1 MLVYGGLKMAIAG
14 SPKKMAQDVA
24 EGYLML
30 SPPMLRAYT
39 PADIK
44 TILANLALVTRE
56 IRSEQI
62 PLDDVMAVKLRNM
75 KLSRLNQAETVI
87 KAFCQKKRLSV

>member
-1 MLVYGGLKMAIAG
+1 MAIAG

-24 EGYLML
+24 DGFLMF
-30 SPPMLRAYT
+30 SPPMLRTYT

-44 TILANLALVTRE
+44 IILANLALVTRE

-62 PLDDVMAVKLRNM
+62 PLDDIMALKARNM
-75 KLSRLNQAETVI
+75 KLTRLNQAEVVI
-87 KAFCQKKRLSV
+87 RAYCQKKRIPV

>member
-1 MLVYGGLKMAIAG
+1 MLIYGGLKMAIAG

>member
-1 MLVYGGLKMAIAG
+1 MAISG

-24 EGYLML
+24 EGFLMF
-30 SPPMLRAYT
+30 SPPMLRGYT

-44 TILANLALVTRE
+44 IILANLALVTRE
-56 IRSEQI
+56 ARQEQI
-62 PLDDVMAVKLRNM
+62 PLDNIMALKSRNM

-87 KAFCQKKRLSV
+87 RAYCQKKRIPF

>member
-1 MLVYGGLKMAIAG
+1 MAIAG

>member
-1 MLVYGGLKMAIAG
+1 MPIAG

-24 EGYLML
+24 DGFLMF
-30 SPPMLRAYT
+30 SPPMLRGYT

-56 IRSEQI
+56 LRQDQV
-62 PLDDVMAVKLRNM
+62 PLDDIMALKMRNM
-75 KLSRLNQAETVI
+75 KLSRMNQAETVI
-87 KAFCQKKRLSV
+87 RAFCQKKRIPL

>member
-1 MLVYGGLKMAIAG
+1 MAIAG

-24 EGYLML
+24 EGYLMF
-30 SPPMLRAYT
+30 SPPMLRGYS

-56 IRSEQI
+56 IRQEQI
-62 PLDDVMAVKLRNM
+62 PLEDIMALKLRNM

-87 KAFCQKKRLSV
+87 RAYCQKKRIPC